1 MMMPVLK
8 ERVRLVE
15 EIPMNNHSTGQ
26 FILFLLLLLLL
37 SMLMSF
43 HNQYQSSL
51 KVYYEGIARNAQA
64 NMDRM
69 IDNCSDGLIVIQVDK
84 SDTTPEHK
92 PNSGHSRDSSIQKP
106 LIDSKKQ
113 ADLEIGG
120 HQEGNLKN
128 EKSNQFSPSDAS
140 KNQEPIKVIKTN
152 GVCK

>member
-1 MMMPVLK
+1 MPVLK
-8 ERVRLVE
+8 ERVRLIE

-43 HNQYQSSL
+43 HNQYQLSL
-51 KVYYEGIARNAQA
+51 KVYFEGIARNAQA

-92 PNSGHSRDSSIQKP
+92 PTSGHSRDSSIQKP
-106 LIDSKKQ
+106 LINSKERV
-113 ADLEIGG
+113 DLEIGG
-120 HQEGNLKN
+120 QNEGNLKN
-128 EKSNQFSPSDAS
+128 E
-140 KNQEPIKVIKTN
+140 
-152 GVCK
+152 